1 MIKTRERVFGEYAV
15 SRKKGDDSK
24 TLPQHDIEEKLET
37 IIRTNGEDTH
47 EMEHFLTRS
56 NAFLGSFRGCV
67 ENVKYCIFSAFA
79 NLIGTRSAKT
89 HASLICCLSA
99 ASSNQ
104 TVSRAGSG

>member
-24 TLPQHDIEEKLET
+24 TLPLHDIEEKLET

-67 ENVKYCIFSAFA
+67 ENVKYCIFSFFA
-79 NLIGTRSAKT
+79 NLFGIIFYLCE
-89 HASLICCLSA
+89 LITS
-99 ASSNQ
+99 
-104 TVSRAGSG
+104 